1 MKRFDY
7 FAPTT
12 LDEAVSLLQERGDGG
27 KVLAGGTDLLVQ
39 MKEAGLHPS
48 YVVSLRR
55 LSDLRDISF
64 GESEGLRIGAMATM
78 SALEAHPVVRR
89 RFQALHDGARILGSV
104 QTRNMATLGG
114 NVCNAA
120 PSADTTPPLA
130 ALGAVAEIAGPAGRR
145 TVPVA
150 GLFSGP
156 AETVLAPADILVA
169 FRLPTPPPRSG
180 GVYQRHTPRAIMD
193 IAVVGV
199 AVQVTLAPDSD
210 VIREAR
216 ICLGAVAP
224 TPVRAAEAEASLA
237 NQAPSDEALARAAE
251 LAVQAARPISDVR
264 GSAGFRR
271 HLVRV
276 MTERCLRIAVE
287 RAKGGV

>member
-1 MKRFDY
+1 MKRFEY
-7 FAPTT
+7 FAPAT
-12 LDEAVSLLQERGDGG
+12 LEEAVSLLRERGDSG

-39 MKEAGLHPS
+39 IKEAGLHPP

-55 LSDLRDISF
+55 LSELRGISF
-64 GESEGLRIGAMATM
+64 AEAEGLRIGAMTDMATI
-78 SALEAHPVVRR
+78 EGHPIIRQR
-89 RFQALHDGARILGSV
+89 YQALFDGARIVGSV

-120 PSADTTPPLA
+120 PSADTAPPLLVLDA
-130 ALGAVAEIAGPAGRR
+130 SAEILGPQGRR
-145 TVPVA
+145 TIPVQEVFA
-150 GLFSGP
+150 GPGQTVLSP
-156 AETVLAPADILVA
+156 AEILVA
-169 FRLPTPPPRSG
+169 FHLPTPPPRSG

-199 AVQVTLAPDSD
+199 AVQMTLAPERDI
-210 VIREAR
+210 VQEAR

-224 TPVRAAEAEASLA
+224 TPVRAPEAEA
-237 NQAPSDEALARAAE
+237 ALAGQVPSEDVLSRAAD

-264 GSAGFRR
+264 GSATFRR

-287 RAKGGV
+287 RAKGAA

>member
-1 MKRFDY
+1 MKRFEY
-7 FAPTT
+7 FAPAT
-12 LDEAVSLLQERGDGG
+12 LDGALSLLRERGDGG
-27 KVLAGGTDLLVQ
+27 KLLAGGTDLLVQ

-48 YVVSLRR
+48 YVVSVRR
-55 LSDLRDISF
+55 LAELRGVSF
-64 GESEGLRIGAMATM
+64 SEAEGLRIGAMTDMATV
-78 SALEAHPVVRR
+78 AGHPVVRGR
-89 RFQALHDGARILGSV
+89 YRALFDGAGIVGSV

-120 PSADTTPPLA
+120 PSADTAPPLVV
-130 ALGAVAEIAGPAGRR
+130 LGAVAEIVGPQGRR
-145 TVPVA
+145 TVPVQE
-150 GLFSGP
+150 LFSGP
-156 AETVLAPADILVA
+156 GQTVLSPTDILVA
-169 FRLPTPPPRSG
+169 FHLPAPPPRSG

-199 AVQVTLAPDSD
+199 AAQVSLAPDGD

-224 TPVRAAEAEASLA
+224 TPVRALEAEASLA
-237 NQAPSDEALARAAE
+237 GQAPSNEALARAAE
-251 LAVQAARPISDVR
+251 LAVGAARPISDVR
-264 GSAGFRR
+264 GSAAFRR

-287 RAKGGV
+287 RARLVF